1 MLDDSIRPLIDSRSI
16 SPAPTFPTRT
26 TMDTLDLSGGSG
38 VRRKK
43 LSWVVGL
50 SYIVDWVIL
59 AAVGAV
65 GYVLGHIEP
74 NKRPFSLD
82 DRNIAFPYT
91 DPETVPVWL
100 AVVISV
106 MFPIVIIAIIS
117 LVFVPGATVPQG
129 TPKKL
134 IWQRKLWELHAGW
147 LGLALSICC
156 SWIITNGMKNLF
168 GKPRPDLLARC
179 QPDLVNVADYIIGGF
194 FRNDTSRAFENVGF
208 LVSPKICQ
216 NKNRA
221 VLDDGFRSYPS
232 GHSSSASA
240 GLVYLSL
247 FIASKFAIT
256 IPTLA
261 ATASSSGSTDASG
274 AFAAFPSRTRVP
286 SVKVS
291 GPDSYELS
299 TRTQSGLTTTPT
311 EYALGSKGVSKQNQK
326 IFAARR
332 QAASPPLYLLAIA
345 VIPFFASIFIA
356 GSRWW
361 DYRHHAFDILFGYVI
376 GLVGA
381 IFSFRYYHL
390 PISRGAGWAWG
401 PRSHDKA
408 FWAGVGSYSYAT
420 DHVRGQYRSGDEEEA
435 LSVHAH
441 QPYGQGSGLQNRPE
455 PPIASRKGQ
464 GAGIELRDDQDTAYS
479 GASTGR
485 EN

>member
-16 SPAPTFPTRT
+16 SPATTFPTRN
-26 TMDTLDLSGGSG
+26 TMDTLDLAGGN
-38 VRRKK
+38 VRRSK

-50 SYIVDWVIL
+50 SYVVDWVIL

-65 GYVLGHIEP
+65 GYVLGHITP
-74 NKRPFSLD
+74 NKRPFALD
-82 DRNIAFPYT
+82 DRNIAFPFT
-91 DPETVPVWL
+91 VEETVPVWL
-100 AVVISV
+100 AAVISV
-106 MFPIVIIAIIS
+106 LFPIIIIAIVS
-117 LVFVPGATVPQG
+117 LVFVPGATVPKG

-168 GKPRPDLLARC
+168 GKPRPDLLSRC
-179 QPDLVNVADYIIGGF
+179 QPDLENVGKYIIGGLF
-194 FRNDTSRAFENVGF
+194 QKNTTRVFANVGQ
-208 LVSPKICQ
+208 LVSPKICM
-216 NKNRA
+216 NPDKA
-221 VLDDGFRSYPS
+221 LLDDGFRSYPS

-256 IPTLA
+256 VPFLA
-261 ATASSSGSTDASG
+261 NTSGQGGDVSSAY
-274 AFAAFPSRTRVP
+274 AAFPSRTRVP

-299 TRTQSGLTTTPT
+299 TRSHSGMTGTPT
-311 EYALGSKGVSKQNQK
+311 EYGMAAKGLSKQNQK
-326 IFAARR
+326 ISAARR
-332 QAASPPLYLLAIA
+332 QAAAPPLYLLAIA
-345 VIPFFASIFIA
+345 VIPFFASVFIA

-361 DYRHHAFDILFGYVI
+361 DYRHHAFDILFGYAI
-376 GLVGA
+376 GLIGA
-381 IFSFRYYHL
+381 AFSFRYYHL

-435 LSVHAH
+435 LGVDPSR
-441 QPYGQGSGLQNRPE
+441 PSYGQGSGLQSRPSE
-455 PPIASRKGQ
+455 PPISARKGQ
-464 GAGIELRDDQDTAYS
+464 GVELRDEDTAYS
-479 GASTGR
+479 GVSRTER